1 MASVNVTKR
10 GDKWQ
15 YRFEGATV
23 NGKRKQ
29 YSKSGFRTKK
39 EALEAGTKALAEYNQ
54 GGVPFTPS
62 DISVADYINH
72 WVQNG
77 LPSTHKEKSVEVY
90 TSFAKRHIIP
100 RIGQYRL
107 SALNPTILTD
117 LINQMKINGYSK
129 STITVAKAVLS
140 SALNYAVEPLRYI
153 KENPMIYVK
162 TPKIE
167 RETEK
172 REVISDENWQKII
185 ERFPFGNRFHVPLMI
200 GYYCG
205 TRISECLA
213 LTWDDIDFENDSIN
227 INKQLQHISNKGWKY
242 SAPKQGSNRIVKFGK
257 TLKDILIKEK
267 LRQEQNEAECGEFYN
282 KIYKKNEI
290 LFSSKEELPYE
301 RIHLIS
307 LNDNGH
313 NTTYRTFLYANRV
326 ISNDLNIK
334 FDYHSLRHTHAT
346 KLIEGGANLKAVQTR
361 LGHKDIST
369 TLQIYSHTTKGMEQ
383 EAVDI
388 FENSVVHR

>member
-15 YRFEGATV
+15 YRFEAANVG
-23 NGKRKQ
+23 GKRKQ
-29 YSKSGFRTKK
+29 ISKSGFRTKK
-39 EALEAGTKALAEYNQ
+39 EALEAGTKALAEYNNA
-54 GGVPFTPS
+54 GTHFVPTS
-62 DISVADYINH
+62 VSVADYFEFWI
-72 WVQNG
+72 QNG
-77 LPSTHKEKSVEVY
+77 ATVIHKETTVNTYSWCIK
-90 TSFAKRHIIP
+90 KQIIP

-107 SALNPTILTD
+107 STLTPTVLTEM
-117 LINQMKINGYSK
+117 INQMKINGYSK
-129 STITVAKAVLS
+129 STITVTKAVLS
-140 SALNYAVEPLRYI
+140 SALDYAVEPLRYI
-153 KENPMIYVK
+153 KDNPMRYVR

-185 ERFPFGNRFHVPLMI
+185 ERFPSDSRFYTPLMI

-205 TRISECLA
+205 TRISECTA
-213 LTWDDIDFENDSIN
+213 LTWNDIDFDNCTID
-227 INKQLQHISNKGWKY
+227 INKQILYSKGWKY
-242 SAPKQGSNRIVKFGK
+242 STPKQSSSRVIKFGK
-257 TLKDILIKEK
+257 TLKEVLIREKE
-267 LRQEQNEAECGEFYN
+267 RQENNEAEYAEFYT
-282 KIYKKNEI
+282 KIYKRNGFLIQSQEY
-290 LFSSKEELPYE
+290 LPYE
-301 RIHLIS
+301 RVYPVCLK
-307 LNDNGH
+307 DDGH
-313 NTTYRTFLYANRV
+313 ITTYRSFLYATRV
-326 ISNDLNIK
+326 ISNDLGIN

-369 TLQIYSHTTKGMEQ
+369 TLQVYSHTTKGMEQ

>member
-15 YRFEGATV
+15 YRFEGASV
-23 NGKRKQ
+23 DGKRKQ
-29 YSKSGFRTKK
+29 YSKSGFKTKK
-39 EALEAGTKALAEYNQ
+39 AALEAGTKALAEYNQ

-62 DISVADYINH
+62 DISVADYINY